1 MIVEHRTLFRQRLL
15 VTASPENIK
24 LSESYIEDLRP
35 RSLVADVG
43 RGAGGEREKK
53 KKGKERKREE
63 KEKERERKGKE
74 SKKEKKKGMKS
85 AFV

>member
-43 RGAGGEREKK
+43 RGGRGRKREE
-53 KKGKERKREE
+53 KERKREE
-63 KEKERERKGKE
+63 KEKERERKGRKV
-74 SKKEKKKGMKS
+74 KRRKKKGMKS